1 MTAPLDVVALIRRK
15 RDGER
20 LGAGDWAALMNAVAS
35 GDAADEQV
43 GALLM
48 AVFWRG
54 LDDEELVD
62 LVRAMV
68 ATGETLELPDV
79 TGLVDK
85 HSTGGVGDATTLV
98 LAPWVVAAGGR
109 IAKLS
114 GRGLGHTGGTLDKLE
129 SIPGFRVDL
138 SPEEFS
144 RQLETLGLVVAGQTP
159 RMVPADR
166 RLYAIRD
173 VTATVDHPGLIAAS
187 VMSKKI
193 AGGAPAILL
202 DVKVGTGA
210 FVKTMEAAE
219 ELARLMTGIGQR
231 LGRRTRAMLTS
242 MEEPLG
248 RVVGNALEVAQ
259 AIRCLRG
266 QGPEDLT
273 ALCRALGGQM
283 LALAGVVPEP
293 EAGGRRLDE
302 AMASGAALA
311 TMRRWIEAQGGD
323 ARVVDEPER
332 LARAE
337 RTVAVPSPATGIVA
351 AVDAE
356 LVGRAAMLLGAGRAR
371 KEDPVDPAAGIRLH
385 RKVGEAVR
393 SGEPLMEL
401 MGRGD
406 AAFGAAGELC
416 LEAVRIGRSA
426 VMPAPLIL
434 GVVPAPAG

>member
-1 MTAPLDVVALIRRK
+1 MNPPVDIVALLRRK
-15 RDGER
+15 RDGQR
-20 LGAGDWAALMNAVAS
+20 LEAEDWMALMAAVAS
-35 GDAADEQV
+35 GAAADEQV

-48 AVFWRG
+48 AVLWRG
-54 LDDEELVD
+54 LDGEETVD

-68 ATGETLELPDV
+68 ATGETIHLPDV
-79 TGLVDK
+79 PGLVDK

-114 GRGLGHTGGTLDKLE
+114 GRGLGHTGGTLDKLL

-138 SPEEFS
+138 SPEEFA
-144 RQLETLGLVVAGQTP
+144 RQLLAIGLVVAGQTP

-173 VTATVDHPGLIAAS
+173 VTATVDHPALIAAS

-219 ELARLMTGIGQR
+219 ELAQLMTDIGHR
-231 LGRRTRAMLTS
+231 LGRRTRAVLTS

-273 ALCRALGGQM
+273 ALCRVLGAQM
-283 LALAGVVPEP
+283 LALAGVVEEP
-293 EAGGRRLDE
+293 DAGGRRLDE
-302 AMASGAALA
+302 VLASGAALA
-311 TMRRWIEAQGGD
+311 MMRTWIEAQGGD
-323 ARVVDEPER
+323 PRVVDEPQR
-332 LARAE
+332 LLQPA
-337 RTVAVPSPATGIVA
+337 RTVSVPSPATGIVA
-351 AVDAE
+351 AIDAE
-356 LVGRAAMLLGAGRAR
+356 LVGRAAMLLGAGRMH
-371 KEDPVDPAAGIRLH
+371 KEDPIDPAAGIRLH
-385 RKVGEAVR
+385 RKVGEHVR
-393 SGEPLMEL
+393 TGEPLMQL
-401 MGRGD
+401 MGGVQAGFAP
-406 AAFGAAGELC
+406 AAELC
-416 LEAVRIGRSA
+416 LAAVRIGQSM

-434 GVVPAPAG
+434 GVIPSGTG